1 MKTQYLLGLILIGL
15 LLTSCS
21 NIREVHYF
29 KDKITEKSDA
39 PTKTIANYYK
49 VEIRGYSFLSSS
61 RYLSGYFDQSA
72 INLYFNEFTQP
83 EDGKLFGNNPQGGLT
98 NETGNELVLILSTN
112 AKAISDQIGNIS
124 KNQVI
129 LNSAA
134 SLIQEDKI
142 KEAQKLKMSLNEL
155 SLETNNFIFQS
166 DSYLKGISTK
176 TEAEKKLAIRQ
187 FLQILQSN

>member
-1 MKTQYLLGLILIGL
+1 MKTQYLLSLILIGL

-98 NETGNELVLILSTN
+98 DETGNELVLIFSTN